1 MRLAIITLA
10 CLLASAGAASAAGE
24 NGADLVPLRV
34 ERVVLVNHSPAVLL
48 VDASKERY
56 LLMFVDFFMATAI
69 RMGMDGAHFE
79 RPMTHDLIGTLLHR
93 AGARITRITITE
105 LRNNTYYA
113 LIGLQI
119 NGKETTV
126 DSRPSDALALAVRE
140 DVPILGAAD
149 LLKPLKDA
157 PEHPDAPEAPT
168 PQDGPGHQEI

>member
-10 CLLASAGAASAAGE
+10 CLLAAAGAAPAAE

-34 ERVVLVNHSPAVLL
+34 QRVVLVNHSPAVLL
-48 VDASKERY
+48 LDEARKRY
-56 LLMFVDFFMATAI
+56 LLMFVDVFMATAI

-93 AGARITRITITE
+93 AGVRLTRITITE

-140 DVPILGAAD
+140 GVPILGAAN

-157 PEHPDAPEAPT
+157 PEHPDAPEDAA
-168 PQDGPGHQEI
+168 PQDGPGRQEI